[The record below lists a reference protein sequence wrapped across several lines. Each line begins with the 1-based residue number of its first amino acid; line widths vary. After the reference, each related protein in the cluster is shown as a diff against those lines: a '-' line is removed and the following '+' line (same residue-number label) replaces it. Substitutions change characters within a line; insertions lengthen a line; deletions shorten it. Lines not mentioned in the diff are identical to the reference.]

1 MKRLMSII
9 VIAVL
14 VVIIALEALPY
25 GAVLN
30 FAVAPDSGG
39 GYIRETFS
47 YFSLTPFGYAS
58 FGPLLTAVISVVL
71 LVLFIIWIFA
81 NKAGLITASFVCC
94 VIAFATSLMPV
105 LYGVGYL
112 SVIGIIISL
121 LFAVDLIIIW
131 NLRKLHNKGTDQK

>member
-9 VIAVL
+9 TIAIL
-14 VVIIALEALPY
+14 VATITLEALPY

-30 FAVAPDSGG
+30 FAIAPDAGG

-58 FGPLLTAVISVVL
+58 FGPLLTAVMSVVL
-71 LVLFIIWIFA
+71 LVLLIIWIFA
-81 NKAGLITASFVCC
+81 NKA
-94 VIAFATSLMPV
+94 SLMPV
-105 LYGVGYL
+105 LYGVEYL

-131 NLRKLHNKGTDQK
+131 NLRRLHNKGADQK

>member
-9 VIAVL
+9 TIAIL
-14 VVIIALEALPY
+14 VATITLEALPY

-30 FAVAPDSGG
+30 FAIAPDAGG

-58 FGPLLTAVISVVL
+58 FGPLLTAVMSVVL
-71 LVLFIIWIFA
+71 LVLLIIWIFA

-105 LYGVGYL
+105 LYGVEYL

-131 NLRKLHNKGTDQK
+131 NLRKLHNKGADQK